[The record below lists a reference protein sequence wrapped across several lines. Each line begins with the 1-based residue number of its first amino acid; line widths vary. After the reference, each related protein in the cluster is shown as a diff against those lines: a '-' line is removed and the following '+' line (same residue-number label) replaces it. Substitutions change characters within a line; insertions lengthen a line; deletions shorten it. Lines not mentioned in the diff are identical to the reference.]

1 MKNNKCVI
9 ALGFFDGVHLGHQAL
24 LRECR
29 AMANAL
35 GVQAAA
41 ITFDAHPQ
49 SLLSD
54 NPPSLINT
62 VEDRQM
68 LLRQYGIEK
77 VCRLP
82 VNKEVMS
89 TPWQIFLRQLMESG
103 AMGFVCGNDFR
114 FGHRG
119 QGDAGKLAQFCQ
131 TLQLPCRIV
140 EDQMLDGV
148 RVSSTHIRNL
158 LEAGQME
165 EAVRFLGHPHV
176 LSGTVVSG
184 RRLGRT
190 IGVPTAN
197 LELPKE
203 LLCPKAGVYACIA
216 QVGKQ
221 RHLAVTNIGTRPTV
235 GGSHITVEPWLLQF
249 EGDLYRQRL
258 TLQFHKFLRPERK
271 FASLEELR
279 EEILKNAEETQEF
292 FSKK

>member
-1 MKNNKCVI
+1 MKNDKCVI

>member
-114 FGHRG
+114 FGHCG

-131 TLQLPCRIV
+131 TLQLPYRIV